1 MRETVFDLVVNLLFR
16 RSEIQGAVIVR
27 SNPFS
32 GVLYPANEAL
42 HPDF

>member
-1 MRETVFDLVVNLLFR
+1 MRETVFDLVVNLFK